1 MASVYVV
8 LYNGFA
14 DHILNVS
21 LLDRYKLD
29 IVFLARGVF
38 EFWIID
44 RRKNYVIRQIESKG
58 IKHILRPKAWS
69 NAPRNAEQ

>member
-21 LLDRYKLD
+21 LLDRYKLAHSD

-38 EFWIID
+38 EFWRFD
-44 RRKNYVIRQIESKG
+44 RRKNYVIRQIA
-58 IKHILRPKAWS
+58 KAWS